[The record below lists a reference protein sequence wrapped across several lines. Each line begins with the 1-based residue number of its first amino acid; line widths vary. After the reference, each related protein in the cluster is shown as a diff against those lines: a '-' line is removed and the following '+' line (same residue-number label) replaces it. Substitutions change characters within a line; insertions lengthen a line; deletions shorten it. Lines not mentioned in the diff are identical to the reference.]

1 MTLPLEFVENMKSL
15 LGEQR
20 YQAFEKAI
28 LQEQPVSVRLN
39 TRKCLHHGLE
49 HALGCES
56 VAWSENAAYLPERPS
71 FTFDPM
77 FHAGAYY
84 VQEASSMF
92 LGHVLRQLVST
103 PVTVLDLCAAP
114 GGKST
119 DTIDSLPEG
128 SLLVSNEIIRSRANI
143 LAENMAKWGN
153 PNCMVSNSA
162 PKDFSQLG
170 NLFDVIIVDA
180 PCSGEGMFRKDPN
193 AITEW
198 SPANVQLCTQRQREI
213 LGDVWS
219 CLKPGGLLI
228 YSTCTFNTSEDE
240 ENVEWI
246 AAELEADPIDINIE
260 DSWGITRN
268 LHQGSSAPVYR
279 FIPDRAKG
287 EGFFLAA
294 LRKGEDHAAA
304 GGFKTKSKQGK
315 KSKGK
320 VKCPDEV
327 KRWIKNSNDYT
338 FDVVGDTIFAC
349 RNEYAGIVSALSD
362 RLNLIAPGLAVGQMK
377 GKDVI
382 PSQQLAMSM
391 ALDESQF
398 PSFEADYATAIA
410 YLRKEAINIPEG
422 MPKGYVIVKFCGLP
436 LGFVKNIGSRSNN
449 LYPAEW
455 KIRSPHIPEKYMQI
469 LKKRSS

>member
-1 MTLPLEFVENMKSL
+1 MTLPLEFVDNMKSL
-15 LGEQR
+15 LGGQR
-20 YQAFEKAI
+20 YEAFEKAL
-28 LQEQPVSVRLN
+28 LQEQPVSVRQN
-39 TRKCLHHGLE
+39 RRKCLYHGLE
-49 HALGCES
+49 YNLDCEK
-56 VAWSENAAYLPERPS
+56 VAWSENAVYLPERPS

-92 LGHVLRQLVST
+92 LGHVLRQLVSN

-119 DTIDSLPEG
+119 DAIDSLPEG

-143 LAENMAKWGN
+143 LAENMAKWGI
-153 PNCMVSNSA
+153 PDCIVSNNA
-162 PKDFSQLG
+162 PGDFSQLC

-180 PCSGEGMFRKDPN
+180 PCSGEGMFRKDQN
-193 AITEW
+193 AIAEW

-213 LGDVWS
+213 LSDVWN

-246 AAELEADPIDINIE
+246 TTELGAEPIGINIE
-260 DSWGITRN
+260 NSWGITCN
-268 LHQGSSAPVYR
+268 LLSDSSVPVYR
-279 FIPDRAKG
+279 FIPDTTKG

-304 GGFKTKSKQGK
+304 GGFRTKSKQGK
-315 KSKGK
+315 NSKGK

-327 KRWIKNSNDYT
+327 KRWVKDSCNYAFN
-338 FDVVGDTIFAC
+338 VVGDYIFAC
-349 RNEYAGIVSALSD
+349 HNEYAEIVPALND
-362 RLNLIAPGLAVGQMK
+362 RLNLIAPGLAVGQIK

-391 ALDESQF
+391 ALDDRLF
-398 PSFEADYATAIA
+398 PSFEADYVTAIA
-410 YLRKEAINIPEG
+410 YLRKEAINIPEE